1 MIIIVHVLNTVFE
14 AILLLI
20 TISAV
25 FKTAFTKSKDRGE
38 MSKSS
43 KGPRKLIANKVNPRL
58 FFH

>member
-1 MIIIVHVLNTVFE
+1 MFIIVHVLNTVFE

-43 KGPRKLIANKVNPRL
+43 EDRESLSLTK
-58 FFH
+58 